1 MDPDKDKT
9 PSNGKGKAPKCVLGF
24 FFFILSSYL
33 AYILILTRPNEAS
46 RPDDGSNVQP
56 SSVKVMQQTIEQ
68 YEVLEKTA
76 SLKKAAA
83 SEKAL
88 ASSLRRKSIL
98 KTPRKPRESSNLV
111 SEKKEVEI
119 RT

>member
-9 PSNGKGKAPKCVLGF
+9 PSNSKGKAPK
-24 FFFILSSYL
+24 
-33 AYILILTRPNEAS
+33 PNEAG

-56 SSVKVMQQTIEQ
+56 SSIKVMQQTIEQ

-111 SEKKEVEI
+111 SEKKEVEV